1 MKNILLHLFFIV
13 IAIQAKAQVIYGVNQ
28 YTEYHKGTLPIVISV
43 PHGGSLVPSSIP
55 DRTCNS
61 AVNVSDENTIELAHQ
76 IDSSFVKATGCHP
89 HIIYCNLHRS
99 KLDCNRNLSDGA
111 CANAEA
117 EQAWNEFHQ
126 YIDTAQTTALNHDNQ
141 KAFYIDLHGHGNPI
155 QRIELGYLLYD
166 NELDFSDSVLNTPQ
180 YIGYSTIQNLVGNN
194 INTYTHAELLRGNYA
209 LGTLL
214 GNAGYPAVPSLQ
226 IPSPGTTSNY
236 YSGGYNVAHHT
247 SYVIGNAIN
256 GVQVECNYSNI
267 RDSYAHRKSF
277 ADSLVQVMM
286 QYLSMHQNVELQNC
300 TSSNIEEFTNS
311 QQMMLYPNPSNEFVT
326 VESTLCKQSYIV
338 EFINSTGA
346 KVLSVC
352 NEKNINISS
361 LPKGIY
367 LVKMRNDRENV
378 LTQKL
383 IIN

>member
-1 MKNILLHLFFIV
+1 MKKILLHLLFIV
-13 IAIQAKAQVIYGVNQ
+13 LAIQVKAQVIYGNNQ
-28 YTEYHKGTLPIVISV
+28 YIEYHKGNLPIVISV

-55 DRTCNS
+55 NRTCNS

-126 YIDTAQTTALNHDNQ
+126 YIDSAQTTALNQDNQ

-155 QRIELGYLLYD
+155 QRVELGYLLYD
-166 NELDFSDSVLNTPQ
+166 NELDFSDSILNTPQ
-180 YIGYSTIQNLVGNN
+180 YIGYSTIQKLVSNN

-214 GNAGYPAVPSLQ
+214 ENAGYPAVPSLQ

-267 RDSYAHRKSF
+267 RDSYSHRKSF
-277 ADSLVQVMM
+277 ADSLVKVMM
-286 QYLSMHQNVELQNC
+286 QYFSMHQNIQLQNC
-300 TSSNIEEFTNS
+300 GSSNIEEFTLS
-311 QQMMLYPNPSNEFVT
+311 QHLKLYPNPSNEFVT
-326 VESTLCKQSYIV
+326 VESALCKQSFTI

-346 KVLSVC
+346 RVLSVK

-367 LVKMRNDRENV
+367 LVKMRNDNGKVIYQR
-378 LTQKL
+378 LL
-383 IIN
+383 IN